1 MIDYSRSYL
10 RFLKKIELRPLIS
23 GDSVRP
29 LPSRRISLTYEL
41 PAEVL
46 MGDLFLKTL
55 HSNLCQISRNLRR
68 TFSGKWLTDCIL
80 ADVELPGQ
88 FRGWNLENIPAINK
102 FLHEVRFYYTLPDFP
117 DTLLLSIEIPC
128 RACDSVFK
136 LVDEIFQKFY
146 NIQAERYNNESQNVI
161 FF

>member
-29 LPSRRISLTYEL
+29 LPSRRISLTYDL

-55 HSNLCQISRNLRR
+55 RSNLCQISRNLRR

-80 ADVELPGQ
+80 ADVEIPGQ
-88 FRGWNLENIPAINK
+88 FRGWNLENIADINK
-102 FLHEVRFYYTLPDFP
+102 FLHEIRFFYALPDFP
-117 DTLLLSIEIPC
+117 DTLSLSIEIPC